1 MGIKI
6 VIVDDDRTTLAI
18 MEKTLIMKGFWVYS
32 ARDGEEGFELIK
44 KEKPDLVISD
54 MLMPK
59 IHGFDLC
66 KKIKN
71 SDEHKNT
78 KVILMTAVY
87 KSNLALKH
95 EAKECG
101 AEDIMNKPLDMNL
114 MLNKIYTILDLSQDD
129 LKNNKDGIDSE
140 D

>member
-6 VIVDDDRTTLAI
+6 VVVDDDRTTLAI
-18 MEKTLIMKGFWVYS
+18 IEKTLIVKGFWVYS

-44 KEKPDLVISD
+44 KEKPALVISD

-59 IHGFDLC
+59 LHGVDLC

-71 SDEHKNT
+71 SDDYKNI
-78 KVILMTAVY
+78 KIILMTAVY

-101 AEDIMNKPLDMNL
+101 AEDIMNKPLDMKL
-114 MLNKIYTILDLSQDD
+114 MLKKIYEVLDISNDD
-129 LKNNKDGIDSE
+129 LV
-140 D
+140 

>member
-18 MEKTLIMKGFWVYS
+18 IEKTLIMQGFWVYS

-44 KEKPDLVISD
+44 KERPTLVISD

-59 IHGFDLC
+59 LHGVDLC
-66 KKIKN
+66 KKIKKT
-71 SDEHKNT
+71 DEYKNI

-87 KSNLALKH
+87 KSNLPLKH

-101 AEDIMNKPLDMNL
+101 AEDIINKPLDMGL
-114 MLNKIYTILDLSQDD
+114 MIKKIYEVLDISKDD
-129 LKNNKDGIDSE
+129 LESK
-140 D
+140 

>member
-18 MEKTLIMKGFWVYS
+18 IEKTLIMQGFWVYS

-44 KEKPDLVISD
+44 KERPTLVISD

-59 IHGFDLC
+59 LHGVDLC
-66 KKIKN
+66 KKI
-71 SDEHKNT
+71 

-87 KSNLALKH
+87 KSNLPLKH

-101 AEDIMNKPLDMNL
+101 AEDIINKPLDMGL
-114 MLNKIYTILDLSQDD
+114 MIKKIYEVLDISKDD
-129 LKNNKDGIDSE
+129 LESK
-140 D
+140 

>member
-6 VIVDDDRTTLAI
+6 VVVDDDRTTLAI
-18 MEKTLIMKGFWVYS
+18 VEKTLIMKGFWVYS

-44 KEKPDLVISD
+44 KEKPALVISD

-59 IHGFDLC
+59 LHGVDLC

-71 SDEHKNT
+71 SDDYKNI

-87 KSNLALKH
+87 KGNLALKH

-101 AEDIMNKPLDMNL
+101 AEDIMNKPLDMKL
-114 MLNKIYTILDLSQDD
+114 MLKKIYEVLDISNDD
-129 LKNNKDGIDSE
+129 LV
-140 D
+140 